1 MGLYTKKKNTF
12 SSLKNILRLII
23 VISFCYFIY
32 FYYSTYTQQN
42 NTIQNSND
50 LIVSQ
55 NNQSLQ
61 FNELEP
67 LIKKIISENPELIL
81 ETVKKY
87 QIEQSKIQKV
97 QLDSKNKELIQEL
110 KSYAN
115 NMFIGFDNAD
125 TTIYEFVDYNCGYC
139 QKFHD
144 ILLELTA
151 NNKNLRVEI
160 IQLPILGNFSLDLAK
175 IAMASNLTGDFEKV
189 HNYLYS
195 SERRSDLPEIFADL
209 FLRGI
214 DIKSIKENINSVQ
227 ITNKI
232 KEHKA
237 LADLFRL
244 NGTPALIIGNEIVP
258 GYIDLLK
265 LMEIIS
271 KEFPNNA

>member
-1 MGLYTKKKNTF
+1 MGLYTKKRNTF
-12 SSLKNILRLII
+12 SIKNILFLII
-23 VISFCYFIY
+23 AILFCYLIY
-32 FYYSTYTQQN
+32 FSYSTYTQQN

-50 LIVSQ
+50 LNVSE

-61 FNELEP
+61 LNELEP

-81 ETVKKY
+81 ESVKKF
-87 QIEQSKIQKV
+87 QIEQSKIEKA

-110 KSYAN
+110 KSYEN
-115 NMFIGFDNAD
+115 SMFIGFNNAD

-144 ILLELTA
+144 VLLELFA
-151 NNKNLRVEI
+151 DNKNLRVEI
-160 IQLPILGNFSLDLAK
+160 IQLPILSNFSVDLAK
-175 IAMASNLTGDFEKV
+175 IAMAANLTGDFEKV

>member
-1 MGLYTKKKNTF
+1 MGLYTKKRNTF
-12 SSLKNILRLII
+12 SIKNILFLII
-23 VISFCYFIY
+23 AILFCYLIY
-32 FYYSTYTQQN
+32 FSYSTYTQQN
-42 NTIQNSND
+42 NTIQNSNV
-50 LIVSQ
+50 LNFSE

-61 FNELEP
+61 LNELEP

-81 ETVKKY
+81 ESVKKY
-87 QIEQSKIQKV
+87 QMEQSKIEKA

-110 KSYAN
+110 KSYEN
-115 NMFIGFDNAD
+115 SMFIGFNNAD

-144 ILLELTA
+144 VLLELFA
-151 NNKNLRVEI
+151 DNKNLRVEI
-160 IQLPILGNFSLDLAK
+160 IQLPILSNFSVDLAK
-175 IAMASNLTGDFEKV
+175 IAMAANLTGDFEKV

>member
-1 MGLYTKKKNTF
+1 MGLYTKKRNTF
-12 SSLKNILRLII
+12 SIKNILFLII
-23 VISFCYFIY
+23 AILFCYLIY
-32 FYYSTYTQQN
+32 FSYSTYTQQN
-42 NTIQNSND
+42 NTIQNSNV
-50 LIVSQ
+50 LNFSE

-61 FNELEP
+61 LNELEP

-81 ETVKKY
+81 ESVKKF
-87 QIEQSKIQKV
+87 QIEQSKIEKA

-110 KSYAN
+110 KSYEN
-115 NMFIGFDNAD
+115 SMFIGFNNAD

-144 ILLELTA
+144 VLLELFA
-151 NNKNLRVEI
+151 DNKNLRVEI
-160 IQLPILGNFSLDLAK
+160 IQLPILSNFSVDLAK
-175 IAMASNLTGDFEKV
+175 IAMAANLTGDFEKV

-237 LADLFRL
+237 LADLFKL

>member
-1 MGLYTKKKNTF
+1 MGLYTKKRNTF
-12 SSLKNILRLII
+12 SIKNILFLII
-23 VISFCYFIY
+23 AILFCYLIY
-32 FYYSTYTQQN
+32 FSYSTYIQQN
-42 NTIQNSND
+42 NTIQNSNF
-50 LIVSQ
+50 LNFPE

-61 FNELEP
+61 LNELEP

-81 ETVKKY
+81 ESVKKF
-87 QIEQSKIQKV
+87 QIEQSKIEKA

-110 KSYAN
+110 KSYEN
-115 NMFIGFDNAD
+115 SMFIGFNNAD

-144 ILLELTA
+144 VLLELFA
-151 NNKNLRVEI
+151 DNKNLRVEI
-160 IQLPILGNFSLDLAK
+160 IQLPILSNFSVDLAK
-175 IAMASNLTGDFEKV
+175 IAMAANLTGDFEKA

>member
-1 MGLYTKKKNTF
+1 MGLYTKKRNTF
-12 SSLKNILRLII
+12 SIKNILFLII
-23 VISFCYFIY
+23 AILFCYLIY
-32 FYYSTYTQQN
+32 FSYSTYIQQN
-42 NTIQNSND
+42 NTIQNSNF
-50 LIVSQ
+50 LNFPE

-61 FNELEP
+61 LNELEP

-81 ETVKKY
+81 ESVKKF
-87 QIEQSKIQKV
+87 QIEQSKIEKA

-110 KSYAN
+110 KSYEN
-115 NMFIGFDNAD
+115 SMFIGFNNAD

-144 ILLELTA
+144 VLLELFA
-151 NNKNLRVEI
+151 DNKNLRVEI
-160 IQLPILGNFSLDLAK
+160 IQLPILSNFSVDLAK
-175 IAMASNLTGDFEKV
+175 IAMAANLTGDFEKV

-195 SERRSDLPEIFADL
+195 SERRSDLPEIFADF

>member
-12 SSLKNILRLII
+12 SLRNILLWII
-23 VISFCYFIY
+23 IISFFYFIY

-55 NNQSLQ
+55 NNQSLKL
-61 FNELEP
+61 NELEP

-87 QIEQSKIQKV
+87 QIKQSKIEKSQIAN
-97 QLDSKNKELIQEL
+97 KNKELIQKL
-110 KSYAN
+110 KSYEN
-115 NMFIGFDNAD
+115 NMFIGFNNAD
-125 TTIYEFVDYNCGYC
+125 ITIYEFVDYNCGYC

-144 ILLELTA
+144 VLLELIA

-160 IQLPILGNFSLDLAK
+160 IQLPILSDFSSDLAK
-175 IAMASNLTGDFEKV
+175 IAMASILTGDFEKV

-214 DIKSIKENINSVQ
+214 NIKSIKENINSVQ

-258 GYIDLLK
+258 GYIDLPK
-265 LMEIIS
+265 LMEIMS

>member
-12 SSLKNILRLII
+12 SLRNILLWII
-23 VISFCYFIY
+23 IISFFYFIY

-55 NNQSLQ
+55 NNQSLKL
-61 FNELEP
+61 NELEP

-87 QIEQSKIQKV
+87 QIEQSKIEKSQIAN
-97 QLDSKNKELIQEL
+97 KNKELIQKL
-110 KSYAN
+110 KSYEN
-115 NMFIGFDNAD
+115 NMFIGFNNAD

-144 ILLELTA
+144 VLLELIA

-160 IQLPILGNFSLDLAK
+160 IQLPILSDFSSDLAK
-175 IAMASNLTGDFEKV
+175 IAMASILTGDFEKV

-214 DIKSIKENINSVQ
+214 NIKSIKENINSVQ

-258 GYIDLLK
+258 GYIDLPK
-265 LMEIIS
+265 LMEIMS

>member
-1 MGLYTKKKNTF
+1 MGLYTKKRNTF
-12 SSLKNILRLII
+12 SIKNILFLII
-23 VISFCYFIY
+23 AISFCCFIF
-32 FYYSTYTQQN
+32 FYYSDYTQQN

-50 LIVSQ
+50 LIVSE

-61 FNELEP
+61 LNELEP

-81 ETVKKY
+81 ESVKKF
-87 QIEQSKIQKV
+87 QIEQSKIEKA

-110 KSYAN
+110 KSYEN
-115 NMFIGFDNAD
+115 IMFIGFNNAD

-144 ILLELTA
+144 VLLELFA
-151 NNKNLRVEI
+151 DNKNLRVEI
-160 IQLPILGNFSLDLAK
+160 IQLPILSNFSVDLAK
-175 IAMASNLTGDFEKV
+175 IAMAANLTGDFEKV

>member
-1 MGLYTKKKNTF
+1 MGLYTKKRNTF
-12 SSLKNILRLII
+12 SIKNILFLII
-23 VISFCYFIY
+23 AIFFCYLIY
-32 FYYSTYTQQN
+32 FSYSTYTQQN
-42 NTIQNSND
+42 NTIQNSNV
-50 LIVSQ
+50 LNFSE

-61 FNELEP
+61 LNELEP

-81 ETVKKY
+81 ESVKKF
-87 QIEQSKIQKV
+87 QIEQSKIEKA

-110 KSYAN
+110 KSYEN
-115 NMFIGFDNAD
+115 SMFIGFNNAD

-144 ILLELTA
+144 VLLELFA
-151 NNKNLRVEI
+151 DNKNLRVEI
-160 IQLPILGNFSLDLAK
+160 IQLPILSNFSVDLAK
-175 IAMASNLTGDFEKV
+175 IAMAANLTGDFEKV

>member
-1 MGLYTKKKNTF
+1 MGLYTKKRNTF
-12 SSLKNILRLII
+12 SIKNILFLII
-23 VISFCYFIY
+23 AIFFCYLIY
-32 FYYSTYTQQN
+32 FSYSTYTHQN
-42 NTIQNSND
+42 NTIQNSNV
-50 LIVSQ
+50 LNFSE

-61 FNELEP
+61 LNELEP

-81 ETVKKY
+81 ESVKKF
-87 QIEQSKIQKV
+87 QIEQSKIEKA

-110 KSYAN
+110 KSYEN
-115 NMFIGFDNAD
+115 SMFIGFNNAD

-144 ILLELTA
+144 VLLELFA
-151 NNKNLRVEI
+151 DNKNLRVEI
-160 IQLPILGNFSLDLAK
+160 IQLPILSNFSVDLAK
-175 IAMASNLTGDFEKV
+175 IAMAANLTGDFEKV

>member
-1 MGLYTKKKNTF
+1 MGLYTKKRNTF
-12 SSLKNILRLII
+12 SIKNILFLII
-23 VISFCYFIY
+23 AILFCYLIY
-32 FYYSTYTQQN
+32 ISYSTYTQQN

-50 LIVSQ
+50 LNVSE

-61 FNELEP
+61 LNELEP

-81 ETVKKY
+81 ESVKKF
-87 QIEQSKIQKV
+87 QIEQSKIEKA

-110 KSYAN
+110 KSYEN
-115 NMFIGFDNAD
+115 SMFIGFNNAD

-144 ILLELTA
+144 VLLELFA
-151 NNKNLRVEI
+151 DNKNLRVEI
-160 IQLPILGNFSLDLAK
+160 IQLPILSNFSVDLAK
-175 IAMASNLTGDFEKV
+175 IAMAANLTGDFEKV

>member
-1 MGLYTKKKNTF
+1 MGLYTKKRNTF
-12 SSLKNILRLII
+12 SIKNILFLII
-23 VISFCYFIY
+23 AILFCYLIY
-32 FYYSTYTQQN
+32 FFYSTYTQQN

-50 LIVSQ
+50 LNVSE

-61 FNELEP
+61 LNELEP

-81 ETVKKY
+81 ESVKKF
-87 QIEQSKIQKV
+87 QIEQSKIEKA

-110 KSYAN
+110 KSYEN
-115 NMFIGFDNAD
+115 SMFIGFNNAD

-144 ILLELTA
+144 VLLELFA
-151 NNKNLRVEI
+151 DNKNLRVEI
-160 IQLPILGNFSLDLAK
+160 IQLPILSNFSVDLAK
-175 IAMASNLTGDFEKV
+175 IAMAANLTGDFEKV

-237 LADLFRL
+237 LADLFKL

>member
-1 MGLYTKKKNTF
+1 MGLYTKKRNTF
-12 SSLKNILRLII
+12 SIKNFLFLII
-23 VISFCYFIY
+23 AILFCYLIY
-32 FYYSTYTQQN
+32 FFYSTYTQQN
-42 NTIQNSND
+42 NTIQNFND
-50 LIVSQ
+50 LNVSE

-61 FNELEP
+61 LNELEP

-81 ETVKKY
+81 ESVKKF
-87 QIEQSKIQKV
+87 QIEQSKIEKA

-110 KSYAN
+110 KSYEN
-115 NMFIGFDNAD
+115 SMFIGFNNAD

-144 ILLELTA
+144 VLLELFA
-151 NNKNLRVEI
+151 DNKNLRVEI
-160 IQLPILGNFSLDLAK
+160 IQLPILSNFSVDLAK
-175 IAMASNLTGDFEKV
+175 IAMAANLTGDFEKV

>member
-12 SSLKNILRLII
+12 SFKNILLFII
-23 VISFCYFIY
+23 IISFFYFIY

-55 NNQSLQ
+55 NNQSLKL
-61 FNELEP
+61 NELEP

-87 QIEQSKIQKV
+87 QIEQSKIEKA
-97 QLDSKNKELIQEL
+97 QLANKNKELIQKL
-110 KSYAN
+110 KSYEN
-115 NMFIGFDNAD
+115 NMFIGFNNAD

-144 ILLELTA
+144 VLLELIA

-160 IQLPILGNFSLDLAK
+160 IQLPILSDFSLDLAK
-175 IAMASNLTGDFEKV
+175 IAMASILTGDFEKV

-214 DIKSIKENINSVQ
+214 NIKSIKENMNSVQ

-258 GYIDLLK
+258 GYIDLPK
-265 LMEIIS
+265 LMEIMS

>member
-1 MGLYTKKKNTF
+1 MGLYTKKRNTF
-12 SSLKNILRLII
+12 SIKNILFLII
-23 VISFCYFIY
+23 AILFCYLIY
-32 FYYSTYTQQN
+32 FFYSTYTQQN
-42 NTIQNSND
+42 NTIQNSNF
-50 LIVSQ
+50 LNFPE

-61 FNELEP
+61 LNELEP

-81 ETVKKY
+81 ESVKKF
-87 QIEQSKIQKV
+87 QIEQSKIEKA

-110 KSYAN
+110 KSYEN
-115 NMFIGFDNAD
+115 SMFIGFNNAD

-144 ILLELTA
+144 VLLELFA
-151 NNKNLRVEI
+151 DNKNLRVEI
-160 IQLPILGNFSLDLAK
+160 IQLPILSNFSVDLAK
-175 IAMASNLTGDFEKV
+175 IAMAANLTGDFEKV

>member
-1 MGLYTKKKNTF
+1 MGLYTKKRNTF
-12 SSLKNILRLII
+12 SIKNILFLII
-23 VISFCYFIY
+23 AILFCYLIY
-32 FYYSTYTQQN
+32 FSYSTYTQQN
-42 NTIQNSND
+42 NTIQNSNV
-50 LIVSQ
+50 LNFSE

-61 FNELEP
+61 LNELEP

-87 QIEQSKIQKV
+87 QIEQSKIEKA

-110 KSYAN
+110 KSYEN
-115 NMFIGFDNAD
+115 NMFIGFNNAD

-144 ILLELTA
+144 VLLELFA
-151 NNKNLRVEI
+151 DNKNLRVEI
-160 IQLPILGNFSLDLAK
+160 IQLPILSNFSVDLAK
-175 IAMASNLTGDFEKV
+175 IAIAANLTGDFEKV

>member
-1 MGLYTKKKNTF
+1 MGLYTKKRNTF
-12 SSLKNILRLII
+12 SIKNILFLII
-23 VISFCYFIY
+23 AILFCYLIY
-32 FYYSTYTQQN
+32 FSYSTYTQQN

-50 LIVSQ
+50 LNVSE

-61 FNELEP
+61 LNELEP

-81 ETVKKY
+81 ESVKKY
-87 QIEQSKIQKV
+87 QIEQSKIEKA

-110 KSYAN
+110 KSYEN
-115 NMFIGFDNAD
+115 SMFIGFNNAD

-144 ILLELTA
+144 VLLELFA
-151 NNKNLRVEI
+151 DNKNLRVEI
-160 IQLPILGNFSLDLAK
+160 IQLPILSNFSVDLAK
-175 IAMASNLTGDFEKV
+175 IAMAANLTGDFEKV

>member
-12 SSLKNILRLII
+12 SFKKILLFII
-23 VISFCYFIY
+23 IIYFFYFIY

-55 NNQSLQ
+55 NNQSLKL
-61 FNELEP
+61 NELEP

-87 QIEQSKIQKV
+87 QIEQSKIEKA
-97 QLDSKNKELIQEL
+97 QLANKNKELIQKL
-110 KSYAN
+110 KSYEN
-115 NMFIGFDNAD
+115 NMFIGFNNAD

-144 ILLELTA
+144 VLLELIA

-160 IQLPILGNFSLDLAK
+160 IQLPILSDFSLDLAK
-175 IAMASNLTGDFEKV
+175 ITMASILTGDFEKV

-214 DIKSIKENINSVQ
+214 NIKSIKENMNSVQ

-232 KEHKA
+232 MEHKA

-258 GYIDLLK
+258 GYIDLPK
-265 LMEIIS
+265 LMEIMS

>member
-12 SSLKNILRLII
+12 SLRNILLWII
-23 VISFCYFIY
+23 IISFFYFIY

-55 NNQSLQ
+55 NNQSLKL
-61 FNELEP
+61 NELEP

-87 QIEQSKIQKV
+87 QIEQSKIEKSQIAN
-97 QLDSKNKELIQEL
+97 KNKELIQKL
-110 KSYAN
+110 KSYEN
-115 NMFIGFDNAD
+115 NMFIGFNNAD
-125 TTIYEFVDYNCGYC
+125 ITIYEFVDYNCGYC

-144 ILLELTA
+144 VLLELIA

-160 IQLPILGNFSLDLAK
+160 IQLPILSDFSSDLAK
-175 IAMASNLTGDFEKV
+175 IAMASILTGDFEKV

-214 DIKSIKENINSVQ
+214 NIKSIKENINSVQ

-258 GYIDLLK
+258 GYIDLPK
-265 LMEIIS
+265 LMEIMS

>member
-12 SSLKNILRLII
+12 SFKKILLFII
-23 VISFCYFIY
+23 IISFFYFIY

-55 NNQSLQ
+55 NNQSLKL
-61 FNELEP
+61 NELEP

-87 QIEQSKIQKV
+87 QIEQSKIEKSQIAN
-97 QLDSKNKELIQEL
+97 KNKELIQKL
-110 KSYAN
+110 KSYEN
-115 NMFIGFDNAD
+115 NMFIGFNNAD
-125 TTIYEFVDYNCGYC
+125 ITIYEFVDYNCGYC

-144 ILLELTA
+144 VLLELIA

-160 IQLPILGNFSLDLAK
+160 IQLPILSDFSSDLAK
-175 IAMASNLTGDFEKV
+175 ITMASILTGDFEKV

-214 DIKSIKENINSVQ
+214 NIKSIKENINSVQ

-258 GYIDLLK
+258 GYIDLPK
-265 LMEIIS
+265 LMEIMS

>member
-12 SSLKNILRLII
+12 SLRNILLWII
-23 VISFCYFIY
+23 IISFFYFIY

-55 NNQSLQ
+55 NNQSLKL
-61 FNELEP
+61 NELEP

-87 QIEQSKIQKV
+87 QIEQSKIEKSQIAN
-97 QLDSKNKELIQEL
+97 KNKELIQKL
-110 KSYAN
+110 KSYEN
-115 NMFIGFDNAD
+115 NMFIGFNNAD
-125 TTIYEFVDYNCGYC
+125 ITIYEFVDYNCGYC

-144 ILLELTA
+144 VLIELIA

-160 IQLPILGNFSLDLAK
+160 IQLPILSDFSSDLAK
-175 IAMASNLTGDFEKV
+175 IAMASILTGDFEKV

-214 DIKSIKENINSVQ
+214 NIKSIKENINSVQ

-258 GYIDLLK
+258 GYIDLPK
-265 LMEIIS
+265 LMEIMS

>member
-12 SSLKNILRLII
+12 SFKKILLFII
-23 VISFCYFIY
+23 IISFFYFIY

-55 NNQSLQ
+55 NNQSLKL
-61 FNELEP
+61 NELEP

-87 QIEQSKIQKV
+87 QIEQSKIEKA
-97 QLDSKNKELIQEL
+97 QLANKNKELIQKL
-110 KSYAN
+110 KSYEN
-115 NMFIGFDNAD
+115 NMFIGFNNAD

-144 ILLELTA
+144 VLLELIA

-160 IQLPILGNFSLDLAK
+160 IQLPILSDFSSDLAK
-175 IAMASNLTGDFEKV
+175 IAMASILTGDFEKV

-214 DIKSIKENINSVQ
+214 NIKSIKENMNSVQ

-232 KEHKA
+232 MEHKA

-258 GYIDLLK
+258 GYIDLPK
-265 LMEIIS
+265 LMEIMS

>member
-12 SSLKNILRLII
+12 SFKKILLFII
-23 VISFCYFIY
+23 IISFFYFIY

-55 NNQSLQ
+55 NNQSLKL
-61 FNELEP
+61 NELEP

-87 QIEQSKIQKV
+87 QIEQSKIEKSQIAN
-97 QLDSKNKELIQEL
+97 KNKELIQKL
-110 KSYAN
+110 KSYEN
-115 NMFIGFDNAD
+115 NMFIGFNNAD

-144 ILLELTA
+144 VLLELIA

-160 IQLPILGNFSLDLAK
+160 IQLPILSDFSLDLAK
-175 IAMASNLTGDFEKV
+175 ITMASILTGDFEKV

-214 DIKSIKENINSVQ
+214 NIKSIKENMNSVQ

-232 KEHKA
+232 MEHKA

-258 GYIDLLK
+258 GYIDLPK
-265 LMEIIS
+265 LMEIMS

>member
-12 SSLKNILRLII
+12 SFKNILLWII
-23 VISFCYFIY
+23 IISFFYFIY

-55 NNQSLQ
+55 NNQSLKL
-61 FNELEP
+61 NELEP

-87 QIEQSKIQKV
+87 QIEQSKIEKA
-97 QLDSKNKELIQEL
+97 QLANKNKELIQKL
-110 KSYAN
+110 KSYEN
-115 NMFIGFDNAD
+115 NMFIGFNNAD

-144 ILLELTA
+144 VLLELIA

-160 IQLPILGNFSLDLAK
+160 IQLPILSDFSSDLAK
-175 IAMASNLTGDFEKV
+175 IAMASILTGDFEKV

-214 DIKSIKENINSVQ
+214 NIKSIKENINSVQ

-258 GYIDLLK
+258 GYIDLPK
-265 LMEIIS
+265 LMEIMS

>member
-1 MGLYTKKKNTF
+1 MGLYTKKRNTF
-12 SSLKNILRLII
+12 SIKNILFLII
-23 VISFCYFIY
+23 AILFCYLIY
-32 FYYSTYTQQN
+32 FSYSTYIQQN
-42 NTIQNSND
+42 NTIQNSNF
-50 LIVSQ
+50 LNFPE

-61 FNELEP
+61 LNELEP

-81 ETVKKY
+81 ESVKKF
-87 QIEQSKIQKV
+87 QIEQSKIEKA

-110 KSYAN
+110 KSYEN
-115 NMFIGFDNAD
+115 SMFIGFNNAD

-144 ILLELTA
+144 VLLELFA
-151 NNKNLRVEI
+151 DNKNLRVEI
-160 IQLPILGNFSLDLAK
+160 IQLPILSNFSVDLAK
-175 IAMASNLTGDFEKV
+175 IAMAANLTGDFEKV

>member
-1 MGLYTKKKNTF
+1 MGLYTKKRNTF
-12 SSLKNILRLII
+12 SIKNILFLII
-23 VISFCYFIY
+23 AILFCYLIY
-32 FYYSTYTQQN
+32 FSYSTYTQQN

-50 LIVSQ
+50 LNVSE

-61 FNELEP
+61 LNELEP

-81 ETVKKY
+81 ESVKKY
-87 QIEQSKIQKV
+87 QIEQSKIEKA

-110 KSYAN
+110 KSYEN
-115 NMFIGFDNAD
+115 SMFIGFNNAD

-139 QKFHD
+139 QKLHD
-144 ILLELTA
+144 VLLELFA
-151 NNKNLRVEI
+151 DNKNLRVEI
-160 IQLPILGNFSLDLAK
+160 IQLPILSNFSVDLAK
-175 IAMASNLTGDFEKV
+175 IAMAANLTGDFEKV

-195 SERRSDLPEIFADL
+195 SERRSDLPEIFSDL

>member
-1 MGLYTKKKNTF
+1 MGLYTKKRNTF
-12 SSLKNILRLII
+12 SIKNILFLII
-23 VISFCYFIY
+23 AILFCYLIY
-32 FYYSTYTQQN
+32 FSYSTYTQQN
-42 NTIQNSND
+42 NTIQNSNV
-50 LIVSQ
+50 LNFSE

-61 FNELEP
+61 LNELEP

-81 ETVKKY
+81 ESVKKF
-87 QIEQSKIQKV
+87 QIQQSKIEKA

-110 KSYAN
+110 KSYEN
-115 NMFIGFDNAD
+115 SMFIGFNNAD

-144 ILLELTA
+144 VLLELFA
-151 NNKNLRVEI
+151 DNKNLRVEI
-160 IQLPILGNFSLDLAK
+160 IQLPILSNFSVDLAK
-175 IAMASNLTGDFEKV
+175 IAMAANLTGDFEKV

>member
-1 MGLYTKKKNTF
+1 MGLYTKKRNTF
-12 SSLKNILRLII
+12 SIKNFLFLII
-23 VISFCYFIY
+23 AILFCYLIY
-32 FYYSTYTQQN
+32 FSYSTYIQQN
-42 NTIQNSND
+42 NTIQNSNF
-50 LIVSQ
+50 LNFPE

-61 FNELEP
+61 LNELEP

-81 ETVKKY
+81 ESVKKF
-87 QIEQSKIQKV
+87 QIEQSKIEKA

-110 KSYAN
+110 KSYEN
-115 NMFIGFDNAD
+115 SMFIGFNNAD

-144 ILLELTA
+144 VLLELFA
-151 NNKNLRVEI
+151 DNKNLRVEI
-160 IQLPILGNFSLDLAK
+160 IQLPILSNFSVDLAK
-175 IAMASNLTGDFEKV
+175 IAMAANLTGDFEKV

>member
-12 SSLKNILRLII
+12 SFKRILLFII
-23 VISFCYFIY
+23 IISFFYFIY

-42 NTIQNSND
+42 NIIQNSND

-55 NNQSLQ
+55 NNQSLKL
-61 FNELEP
+61 NELEP

-87 QIEQSKIQKV
+87 QIEQSKIEKSQIAN
-97 QLDSKNKELIQEL
+97 KNKELIQKL
-110 KSYAN
+110 KSYEN
-115 NMFIGFDNAD
+115 NMFIGFNNAD
-125 TTIYEFVDYNCGYC
+125 ITIYEFVDYNCGYC

-144 ILLELTA
+144 VLLELIA

-160 IQLPILGNFSLDLAK
+160 IQLPILSDFSSDLAK
-175 IAMASNLTGDFEKV
+175 IAMASILTGDFEKV

-214 DIKSIKENINSVQ
+214 NIKSIKENINSFQ

-258 GYIDLLK
+258 GYIDLPK
-265 LMEIIS
+265 LMEIMS
-271 KEFPNNA
+271 KEFPNNG

>member
-12 SSLKNILRLII
+12 SFKRILLFII
-23 VISFCYFIY
+23 IISFFYFIY

-55 NNQSLQ
+55 NNQSLKL
-61 FNELEP
+61 NELEP

-87 QIEQSKIQKV
+87 QIEQSKIEKA
-97 QLDSKNKELIQEL
+97 QLANKNKELIQKL
-110 KSYAN
+110 KSYEN
-115 NMFIGFDNAD
+115 NMFIGFNNAD

-144 ILLELTA
+144 VLIELIA

-160 IQLPILGNFSLDLAK
+160 IQLPILSDFSLDLAK
-175 IAMASNLTGDFEKV
+175 ITMASILTGDFEKV

-214 DIKSIKENINSVQ
+214 NIKSIKENMNSVQ

-232 KEHKA
+232 MEHKA

-258 GYIDLLK
+258 GYIDLPK
-265 LMEIIS
+265 LMEIMS

>member
-1 MGLYTKKKNTF
+1 MGLYTKKRNTF
-12 SSLKNILRLII
+12 SIKNILFLII
-23 VISFCYFIY
+23 AILFCYLIY
-32 FYYSTYTQQN
+32 FSYSTYTQQN
-42 NTIQNSND
+42 NTIQNSNV
-50 LIVSQ
+50 LNFSE

-61 FNELEP
+61 LNELEP

-81 ETVKKY
+81 ESVKKF
-87 QIEQSKIQKV
+87 QIEQSKIEKA

-110 KSYAN
+110 KSYEN
-115 NMFIGFDNAD
+115 NMFIGFNNAD

-144 ILLELTA
+144 VLLELFA
-151 NNKNLRVEI
+151 DNKNLRVEI
-160 IQLPILGNFSLDLAK
+160 IQLPILSNFSVDLAK
-175 IAMASNLTGDFEKV
+175 IAMAANLTGDFEKV

-258 GYIDLLK
+258 GYIDLPK

>member
-12 SSLKNILRLII
+12 SFKRILLFII
-23 VISFCYFIY
+23 IISFFYFIY

-42 NTIQNSND
+42 NIIQNSND

-55 NNQSLQ
+55 NNQSLKL
-61 FNELEP
+61 NELEP

-87 QIEQSKIQKV
+87 QIEQSKIEKSQIAN
-97 QLDSKNKELIQEL
+97 KNKELIQKL
-110 KSYAN
+110 KSYEN
-115 NMFIGFDNAD
+115 NMFIGFNNAD
-125 TTIYEFVDYNCGYC
+125 ITIYEFVDYNCGYC

-144 ILLELTA
+144 VLLELIA

-160 IQLPILGNFSLDLAK
+160 IQLPILSDFSLDLAK
-175 IAMASNLTGDFEKV
+175 ITMASILTGDFEEV

-214 DIKSIKENINSVQ
+214 NIKSIKENMNSVQ

-232 KEHKA
+232 MEHKA

-258 GYIDLLK
+258 GYIDLPK
-265 LMEIIS
+265 LMEIMS

>member
-12 SSLKNILRLII
+12 SFKNILLWII
-23 VISFCYFIY
+23 IISFFYFIY

-55 NNQSLQ
+55 NNQSLKL
-61 FNELEP
+61 NELEP

-87 QIEQSKIQKV
+87 QVEQSKIEKA
-97 QLDSKNKELIQEL
+97 QLANKNKELIQKL
-110 KSYAN
+110 KLYEN
-115 NMFIGFDNAD
+115 NMFIGFNNAD
-125 TTIYEFVDYNCGYC
+125 ITIYEFVDYNCGYC

-144 ILLELTA
+144 VLLELIA

-160 IQLPILGNFSLDLAK
+160 IQLPILSDFSSDLAK
-175 IAMASNLTGDFEKV
+175 IAMASILTGDFEKV

-214 DIKSIKENINSVQ
+214 NIKSIKENINSVQ

-258 GYIDLLK
+258 GYIDLPK
-265 LMEIIS
+265 LMEIMS

>member
-1 MGLYTKKKNTF
+1 MGLYTKKRNTF
-12 SSLKNILRLII
+12 SIKNFLFLII
-23 VISFCYFIY
+23 AILFCYLIY
-32 FYYSTYTQQN
+32 FSYSTYTQQN
-42 NTIQNSND
+42 NTIQNSNV
-50 LIVSQ
+50 LNFSK

-61 FNELEP
+61 LNELEP

-81 ETVKKY
+81 ESVKKF
-87 QIEQSKIQKV
+87 QIEQSKIEKA

-110 KSYAN
+110 KSYEN
-115 NMFIGFDNAD
+115 SMFIGFNNAD

-144 ILLELTA
+144 VLLELFA
-151 NNKNLRVEI
+151 DNKNLRVEI
-160 IQLPILGNFSLDLAK
+160 IQLPILSNFSVDLAK
-175 IAMASNLTGDFEKV
+175 IAMAANLTGDFEKV

-195 SERRSDLPEIFADL
+195 PERRSDLPEIFADL

>member
-12 SSLKNILRLII
+12 SLRNILLWII
-23 VISFCYFIY
+23 IISFFYFIY

-55 NNQSLQ
+55 NNQSLKL
-61 FNELEP
+61 NELEP

-87 QIEQSKIQKV
+87 QIEQSKIEKA
-97 QLDSKNKELIQEL
+97 QLANKNKELIQKL
-110 KSYAN
+110 KSYEN
-115 NMFIGFDNAD
+115 NMFIGFNNAD

-144 ILLELTA
+144 VLLELIA

-160 IQLPILGNFSLDLAK
+160 IQLPILSDFSSDLAK
-175 IAMASNLTGDFEKV
+175 IAMASILTGDFEKV

-214 DIKSIKENINSVQ
+214 NIKSIKENINSVQ

-258 GYIDLLK
+258 GYIDLPK
-265 LMEIIS
+265 LMEIMS

>member
-1 MGLYTKKKNTF
+1 MGLYAKKKNTF
-12 SSLKNILRLII
+12 SFKNILLSII
-23 VISFCYFIY
+23 IISFFYFIY

-55 NNQSLQ
+55 NNQSLKL
-61 FNELEP
+61 NELEP

-87 QIEQSKIQKV
+87 QIEQSKIEKA
-97 QLDSKNKELIQEL
+97 QLANKNKELIQKL
-110 KSYAN
+110 KSYEN
-115 NMFIGFDNAD
+115 NMFIGFNNAD

-144 ILLELTA
+144 VLLELIA

-160 IQLPILGNFSLDLAK
+160 IQLPILSDFSLDLAK
-175 IAMASNLTGDFEKV
+175 IAMASILTGDFEKV

-214 DIKSIKENINSVQ
+214 NIKSIKENMNSVQ

-258 GYIDLLK
+258 GYIDLPK
-265 LMEIIS
+265 LMEIMS
-271 KEFPNNA
+271 KEFPDNA

>member
-12 SSLKNILRLII
+12 SFKKILLFII
-23 VISFCYFIY
+23 IISFFYFIY

-55 NNQSLQ
+55 NNQSLKL
-61 FNELEP
+61 NELEP

-87 QIEQSKIQKV
+87 QIEQSKIEKA
-97 QLDSKNKELIQEL
+97 QLANKNKELIQKL
-110 KSYAN
+110 KSYEN
-115 NMFIGFDNAD
+115 NMFIGFNNAD

-144 ILLELTA
+144 VLLELIA

-160 IQLPILGNFSLDLAK
+160 IQLPILSDFSLDLAK
-175 IAMASNLTGDFEKV
+175 ITMASLLTGDFEKV

-214 DIKSIKENINSVQ
+214 NIKSIKENMNSVQ

-232 KEHKA
+232 MEHKA

-258 GYIDLLK
+258 GYIDLPK
-265 LMEIIS
+265 LMEIMS

>member
-1 MGLYTKKKNTF
+1 MGLYTKKRNTF
-12 SSLKNILRLII
+12 SIKNILFLII
-23 VISFCYFIY
+23 AILFCYLIY
-32 FYYSTYTQQN
+32 FSYSTYTQQN
-42 NTIQNSND
+42 NTIQNSNV
-50 LIVSQ
+50 LNFSE

-61 FNELEP
+61 LNELEP

-81 ETVKKY
+81 ESVKKF
-87 QIEQSKIQKV
+87 QIEQSKIEKA

-110 KSYAN
+110 KSYEN
-115 NMFIGFDNAD
+115 NMFIGFNNAD

-144 ILLELTA
+144 VLLELFA
-151 NNKNLRVEI
+151 DNKNLRVEI
-160 IQLPILGNFSLDLAK
+160 IQLPILSNFSVDLAK
-175 IAMASNLTGDFEKV
+175 IAMAANLTGDFEKV

-237 LADLFRL
+237 LADLFKL